1 MFIIQKNTKA
11 GMTHTGIECETLI
24 EAKARCEEAVEG
36 KEPTTDEADNYFR
49 LEVYELT
56 PSGDLNQVYVT
67 GFYEE

>member
-11 GMTHTGIECETLI
+11 GSAFTGIECETLI

-36 KEPTTDEADNYFR
+36 KAPTTDEADNYFR